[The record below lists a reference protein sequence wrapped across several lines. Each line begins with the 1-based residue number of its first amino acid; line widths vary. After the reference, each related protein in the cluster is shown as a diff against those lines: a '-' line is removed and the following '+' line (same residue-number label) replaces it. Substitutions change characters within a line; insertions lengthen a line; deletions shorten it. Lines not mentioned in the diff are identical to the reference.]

1 MHGVKKTREL
11 LSEMWEEDS
20 FYIRGHPKA
29 AGTHYKMMEK
39 TKETSEKKTPKE
51 WRKNFKI
58 NVNK

>member
-20 FYIRGHPKA
+20 FYIRGPPKA

-39 TKETSEKKTPKE
+39 TKETSEKKP
-51 WRKNFKI
+51 RKNGERI
-58 NVNK
+58 LR

>member
-20 FYIRGHPKA
+20 FYIRGPPKA

-39 TKETSEKKTPKE
+39 TKETSEKKNPERMEKE
-51 WRKNFKI
+51 F
-58 NVNK
+58 

>member
-20 FYIRGHPKA
+20 FCIRVPPKA

-39 TKETSEKKTPKE
+39 TKETSEKKPPKNE
-51 WRKNFKI
+51 RMEKEF
-58 NVNK
+58 